1 MLNKPITKFKG
12 KGDNV
17 VAKGHP
23 KYQDGMVL
31 VNPSQGFEGVP
42 EDVWEFH
49 IGGYQVCEKWLKDR
63 RERELSAEDIVH
75 YGKVVVSLRETIRL
89 MAEVDAVIDVHGG
102 WPMK

>member
-1 MLNKPITKFKG
+1 M
-12 KGDNV
+12 
-17 VAKGHP
+17 
-23 KYQDGMVL
+23 
-31 VNPSQGFEGVP
+31 
-42 EDVWEFH
+42 WEFKV
-49 IGGYQVCEKWLKDR
+49 GGYQVCEKWLKDR